1 MERIRGLGENMKKTI
16 KLWTLALMISVFYLA
31 AAGAGERDISKAN
44 DTAPP
49 QTNNMD
55 WIKAATQ
62 KYSPT
67 SWDMLLRYDSY
78 PEIIEAARKGG
89 WMVSMK
95 KPVATFEYLAQ
106 GNSKLEQIDFMAMNI
121 RVITLALQRYH
132 VFLQANQQNTL
143 MDWTNAEVQIFFPD
157 HQYYDISFPFK
168 PLFPASELAD
178 ALPKDQH
185 TPLFESCI
193 QISAIAQKYGIIGLF
208 EEYHAHY
215 LMARFYADMLD
226 VYKEAENSDV
236 IGFLEWVRNTQSTMA
251 SLSEFEFYMR
261 VYLRRMRDKQPEDYA
276 VLKAYQPFNRAHATL
291 RLACEELIDRYQNL
305 IASEMKRLNASGQAN
320 AVLVNHILWVTNKD
334 GKTYNGTP
342 VLAERDK
349 LMERI
354 NGAEL
359 SGVVA
364 DATQP

>member
-1 MERIRGLGENMKKTI
+1 
-16 KLWTLALMISVFYLA
+16 MICVFYLAA
-31 AAGAGERDISKAN
+31 AAGAGERDISKTH

-49 QTNNMD
+49 ETNTVE
-55 WIKAATQ
+55 WIKVATQ

-67 SWDMLLRYDSY
+67 SWEMLLRYDSY
-78 PEIIEAARKGG
+78 PEVIEAARKGG

-95 KPVATFEYLAQ
+95 KPVTTFAYLAR
-106 GNSKLEQIDFMAMNI
+106 GYSKLEQIDLMAMNI

-143 MDWTNAEVQIFFPD
+143 MDWSHAEVQIFFPERGN
-157 HQYYDISFPFK
+157 YDISFPFK

-178 ALPKDQH
+178 ALPEDQH
-185 TPLFESCI
+185 TPLFENCVQRSV
-193 QISAIAQKYGIIGLF
+193 IAQKYGIIGLF

-215 LMARFYADMLD
+215 LMARFYADMLNA
-226 VYKEAENSDV
+226 YKEAENSDV

-276 VLKAYQPFNRAHATL
+276 SLKAYQPFNGAHATL
-291 RLACEELIDRYQNL
+291 RLACEELIDRYRNL
-305 IASEMKRLNASGQAN
+305 IAFEMKRLNASGQAN
-320 AVLVNHILWVTNKD
+320 AVLVNQILWVTNKD